1 MDELLDL
8 TYEDAKLLGCEKE
21 VLAVKGIL
29 KRGTSAHCQLKTYE
43 SSKAKGSSPDESLKN
58 VVDQLIAET
67 AAGL

>member
-21 VLAVKGIL
+21 VLAAKGIL
-29 KRGTSAHCQLKTYE
+29 KRGTSTHRQLKTYE
-43 SSKAKGSSPDESLKN
+43 SSKTKGSSTDESLKN

>member
-21 VLAVKGIL
+21 VLAAKGIL
-29 KRGTSAHCQLKTYE
+29 KRGISAHRQLKTYE
-43 SSKAKGSSPDESLKN
+43 SSKAKGSSTDESHKN

-67 AAGL
+67 AASL